1 MKKKFLLTV
10 LALTMVSCGETST
23 STPNTSTNTSGG
35 GKEEISSPWWEN
47 KGNLKFDDNN
57 KVIFEDI
64 DIDLAT
70 VVNGEDIAALNN
82 IINQFNAEHKG
93 KITVSV
99 TNIGQDTFEQTV
111 SSQISTNT
119 NAPDLIM
126 SHQKGHMMF
135 ADNKLIQP
143 FDEAMELSHIDISM
157 NDYAE
162 GLSKY
167 TDLGYSGY
175 TFGVP
180 IDAQSNVVYY
190 NKTLLEK
197 YGGEIPTT
205 RSELLAL
212 CKKVK
217 EGENITPISWI
228 TNLDFF
234 RNYVFGTAVIQNGGY
249 FYNTSDY
256 YTTWYNDTEN
266 RTAFKNAINSIRE
279 IVNLG
284 YADYS
289 LPESAA
295 TTRFVTSKALFFVG
309 MPWNA
314 NSIFEAYGNNNGN
327 ISIETVQKDKIGA
340 TSIAHW
346 FSMDETSENG
356 NKIFGDSHFFAM
368 SKTVKNIEKKAA
380 ILEFVKWF
388 TQTGEVGAKW
398 AEAGHITASTIIAN
412 DETYS
417 SNQFVNNY
425 INMFYP
431 DINYFE
437 CPGNTPYYSD
447 TFKNLAA
454 LWTTSES
461 SNASNDE
468 SNIKSSQDQT
478 NEAISF
484 LKGDF

>member
-1 MKKKFLLTV
+1 
-10 LALTMVSCGETST
+10 
-23 STPNTSTNTSGG
+23 
-35 GKEEISSPWWEN
+35 
-47 KGNLKFDDNN
+47 
-57 KVIFEDI
+57 
-64 DIDLAT
+64 
-70 VVNGEDIAALNN
+70 
-82 IINQFNAEHKG
+82 
-93 KITVSV
+93 
-99 TNIGQDTFEQTV
+99 
-111 SSQISTNT
+111 
-119 NAPDLIM
+119 
-126 SHQKGHMMF
+126 MF

-295 TTRFVTSKALFFVG
+295 TTRFVTNKALFFVG

-314 NSIFEAYGNNNGN
+314 NSIFEAYGTNNGN

-380 ILEFVKWF
+380 ILEFIKWF
-388 TQTGEVGAKW
+388 TQTGEIGAKW

-412 DETYS
+412 DEIYS